1 MLALIHSSNF
11 PLHQC
16 SRTLAQ
22 RIFMLEG
29 FPLHNR
35 VPCVP
40 SVLQLRRVERVKA
53 VCLCP
58 SSAGR
63 NASALLGFRPTG
75 RRMVMRWL
83 RLRLSDHSWPF
94 RSRPVSCASCEAWR
108 NSRRRTRRQRATA
121 RPDRPRSDAEGEA
134 GRTKARMRLHE
145 TLIQTVAP
153 ATVRATARPQ
163 GPRSEA
169 KHNGGIS
176 PEDRAPGWACGT
188 QEKAT
193 RAALEANHHPHFR
206 LTSPAKSVLGATDHF
221 GDHPSET
228 AADRNMPVLIC
239 GLDGEKRFPAAPL
252 RPCQFEPLRSSFP
265 CQTDLALSHERRGDL
280 SRSSAPIRGRPQ

>member
-1 MLALIHSSNF
+1 MHG
-11 PLHQC
+11 H
-16 SRTLAQ
+16 RTVKLSQAVGPV
-22 RIFMLEG
+22 RREKNHVPTTPHRRRDVAFMLVSR
-29 FPLHNR
+29 N
-35 VPCVP
+35 
-40 SVLQLRRVERVKA
+40 VE
-53 VCLCP
+53 
-58 SSAGR
+58 
-63 NASALLGFRPTG
+63 ASI
-75 RRMVMRWL
+75 
-83 RLRLSDHSWPF
+83 RLR
-94 RSRPVSCASCEAWR
+94 
-108 NSRRRTRRQRATA
+108 
-121 RPDRPRSDAEGEA
+121 
-134 GRTKARMRLHE
+134 
-145 TLIQTVAP
+145 AP
-153 ATVRATARPQ
+153 AIGPHCSKLFDWGAYRERGAWGQWGSGGGGNWIVSGKGYSNPVENVIEISTPHPISGDALHFVQCVENGPQ

-169 KHNGGIS
+169 KRNGGIS
-176 PEDRAPGWACGT
+176 PEDRAPRWACGT

>member
-1 MLALIHSSNF
+1 MSKLPSDCAPPRLARIARNCSTGALIGRGGRGVNGVRVVVGIGLSHEKGYSN
-11 PLHQC
+11 PVENVIEISTPHPISGDALHFVQC
-16 SRTLAQ
+16 VENGPQ
-22 RIFMLEG
+22 R
-29 FPLHNR
+29 
-35 VPCVP
+35 
-40 SVLQLRRVERVKA
+40 
-53 VCLCP
+53 
-58 SSAGR
+58 
-63 NASALLGFRPTG
+63 
-75 RRMVMRWL
+75 
-83 RLRLSDHSWPF
+83 
-94 RSRPVSCASCEAWR
+94 
-108 NSRRRTRRQRATA
+108 
-121 RPDRPRSDAEGEA
+121 
-134 GRTKARMRLHE
+134 
-145 TLIQTVAP
+145 
-153 ATVRATARPQ
+153 
-163 GPRSEA
+163 PRSEA
-169 KHNGGIS
+169 KRNGGIS
-176 PEDRAPGWACGT
+176 PEDRAPRWACGT